1 MYWFPKSPLEGY
13 SAKSKRS
20 AIYKNMT
27 YQKHVV
33 QKTQNIHYET
43 IASKEIL
50 VNALLAVNW
59 RELFLLLTLS
69 LYMYS
74 SAICLTSRDL
84 WEIAAILWLSF

>member
-13 SAKSKRS
+13 IAKSKRS

-59 RELFLLLTLS
+59 RELFCAAHPVFVYIQQRHLS
-69 LYMYS
+69 
-74 SAICLTSRDL
+74 D
-84 WEIAAILWLSF
+84 